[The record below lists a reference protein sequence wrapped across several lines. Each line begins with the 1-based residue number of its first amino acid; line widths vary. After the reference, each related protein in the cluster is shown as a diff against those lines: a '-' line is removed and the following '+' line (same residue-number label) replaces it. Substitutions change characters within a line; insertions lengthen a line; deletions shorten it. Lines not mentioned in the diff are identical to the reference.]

1 MSKLQLHHSGFVRHV
16 FIALGFVALLLGFVG
31 IFLPILPTTPFIL
44 LAAAFFARGSE
55 RFHSWLLQHRITGP
69 LLVDWYEHR
78 SLRVSV
84 KRWAYLL
91 TILSFTSSILLVEPW
106 AIKLLLLM
114 LFLILMYFLWRIPVR
129 KT

>member
-69 LLVDWYEHR
+69 LLVDWYQHR
-78 SLRVSV
+78 SLRASV

-91 TILSFTSSILLVEPW
+91 TVLSFTSSILLVEPW

>member
-78 SLRVSV
+78 SLGVSV

>member
-69 LLVDWYEHR
+69 LLVDWYQHR
-78 SLRVSV
+78 SLRASV
-84 KRWAYLL
+84 KRWVYLL

>member
-78 SLRVSV
+78 SLGVSV

-91 TILSFTSSILLVEPW
+91 TILSFTSSILFVEPW
-106 AIKLLLLM
+106 AIKLLLLI

>member
-69 LLVDWYEHR
+69 LLVDWYQHR
-78 SLRVSV
+78 SLRASV

>member
-78 SLRVSV
+78 SLRASV